1 MSMSII
7 EKYDNIL
14 NKTCDIA
21 NKKVMDVL
29 EFITKFNIGSRI
41 ELIMI
46 HDADGY
52 GMPLYY
58 CNNHFK
64 YKCDTGVVIDMS
76 SNETKRELFNVLS
89 LTDFRIL
96 ASAKFAMISLDT
108 ESIRLEL

>member
-14 NKTCDIA
+14 NETCDIA
-21 NKKVMDVL
+21 NKKVISVL

-41 ELIMI
+41 ELIM
-46 HDADGY
+46 
-52 GMPLYY
+52 
-58 CNNHFK
+58 K

-96 ASAKFAMISLDT
+96 ASAKFAMISLYT